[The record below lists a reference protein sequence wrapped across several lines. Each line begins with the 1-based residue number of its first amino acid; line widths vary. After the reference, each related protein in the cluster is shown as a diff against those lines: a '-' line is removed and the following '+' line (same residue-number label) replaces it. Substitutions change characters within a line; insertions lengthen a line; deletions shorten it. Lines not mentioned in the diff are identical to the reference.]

1 MSLTA
6 NSSLSTLPAAIGLL
20 VQRHPISEG
29 FNMVKQLL
37 AASWLSLLVLSG
49 AQAETIKVGVTAGP
63 FAEILDVAKGNAA
76 RDGLIIE
83 PVEFSD
89 FVGPN
94 AALASGDLHANS
106 YQHRP
111 FLQAQIDARGYDLV
125 PVGKTVL
132 VPIAFYSKRFKS
144 VDEIPAGATIAIP
157 NDPSNE
163 ARTLLL
169 LETTGLIKLRPNA
182 GFKATPFDI
191 VENPKNLKFIEL
203 EAAQLARSLDDVHAA
218 AVNTNYALQ
227 AGLNPLESLVR
238 EGPQS
243 RYICEV
249 VVRRQDIDKPW
260 VKQLVAAFQSP
271 NIQEFIDTRFKGAV
285 IAGW

>member
-1 MSLTA
+1 MLAPSTA
-6 NSSLSTLPAAIGLL
+6 TLAIAPEPGRDRMKSASRRSTLTSGMRSAGRSRSGCVSPSTKSEAATVI
-20 VQRHPISEG
+20 
-29 FNMVKQLL
+29 
-37 AASWLSLLVLSG
+37 LSV
-49 AQAETIKVGVTAGP
+49 
-63 FAEILDVAKGNAA
+63 
-76 RDGLIIE
+76 R
-83 PVEFSD
+83 
-89 FVGPN
+89 
-94 AALASGDLHANS
+94 
-106 YQHRP
+106 
-111 FLQAQIDARGYDLV
+111 
-125 PVGKTVL
+125 
-132 VPIAFYSKRFKS
+132 YSKRFKA
-144 VDEIPAGATIAIP
+144 VDEIPVGATIAIP

-191 VENPKNLKFIEL
+191 VENTKNLKFIEL

-249 VVRRQDIDKPW
+249 VVRRQDIDKLW
-260 VKQLVAAFQSP
+260 VKQLVAAFQAP
-271 NIQEFIDTRFKGAV
+271 NIKEFIDKRFKGAV